1 MQYFDIDMFVW
12 IEKTWYIHL
21 RSMFLLTCEGKL
33 CFIFWHKLLFS
44 ASTHSFY
51 GILLWYFVVYDGL
64 QYFQFKKTL
73 AFNFTLQ
80 VYLKHTKH
88 LVQGQQ
94 AWSDTEKALH
104 VLLLQTGW
112 IHGYYLRYLAP
123 LLWIYDSKPLSFC
136 FCSNKLVGSIHRT
149 DFFFKGGV
157 FLNNHNDV
165 MFTCIIFMR
174 YIAVGNK
181 II

>member
-1 MQYFDIDMFVW
+1 MYSTSWDDIL
-12 IEKTWYIHL
+12 IIHFW
-21 RSMFLLTCEGKL
+21 SLTIPDL
-33 CFIFWHKLLFS
+33 CK
-44 ASTHSFY
+44 
-51 GILLWYFVVYDGL
+51 ILLWYFVVYDGL

-80 VYLKHTKH
+80 VYLKHTNH

-136 FCSNKLVGSIHRT
+136 FCSNKLVGNIHRT